1 MANKKRSRS
10 LLTIGVTIIIVGAVA
25 AAFWP
30 RPTKVD
36 MAQVTRD
43 TLTVTINEEGRT
55 RVHEPYI
62 VATPVAGRL
71 MRVELDPGDIVE
83 RGKTVVARMRPI
95 SPSALDVRTREQAR
109 ALVSAAEASLR
120 VAQANLNAV
129 LAEKS
134 IVDSDLNRAQKL
146 ATSGT
151 VSAAVLERAEGE
163 ARASEARMETARAA
177 ISMRE
182 AEVANARSQLIEF
195 DGPNLSQSVADTQA
209 TTIPLYAPIDGRIL
223 QVIQKSE
230 TTLPAG
236 TPILEIGDVQSD
248 LEVVVE
254 LISTE
259 AVRVTKGDRVIIED
273 WGFPEALVGS
283 IIRIE
288 PYGFTKFSALGV
300 EEQRVLVIIGFDEN
314 QNANGKLGHGYRVE
328 VRIIV
333 WEEEDVLTVPASA
346 LFRVQDKWATY
357 VVVDGVIETRI
368 LRIGQNNGLSAQVLD
383 GLAEGGTVVLY
394 PSTGLTDGTKVTQR
408 VVE

>member
-1 MANKKRSRS
+1 MAHKKRSRS
-10 LLTIGVTIIIVGAVA
+10 LLTIGVSIIVVGALVT
-25 AAFWP
+25 AFWP
-30 RPTKVD
+30 RPTNVD
-36 MAQVTRD
+36 MAQVTRE

-71 MRVELDPGDIVE
+71 MRVELHPGDFVE

-95 SPSALDVRTREQAR
+95 IPAALDIRTREQAR
-109 ALVSAAEASLR
+109 ALVSAAEAALR

-129 LAEKS
+129 LAEQS
-134 IVDSDLNRAQKL
+134 VIDSDLVRAQKL
-146 ATSGT
+146 AISGT
-151 VSAAVLERAEGE
+151 VSSAVLERALGE
-163 ARASEARMETARAA
+163 ARASEARVETAKAA

-195 DGPNLSQSVADTQA
+195 EGPGLSQAVSETLAKS
-209 TTIPLYAPIDGRIL
+209 IPLYAPIDGHVL

-236 TPILEIGDVQSD
+236 APVLEIGDVQSD

-273 WGFPEALVGS
+273 WGFPEPLIGS
-283 IIRIE
+283 VTRIE

-300 EEQRVLVIIGFDEN
+300 EEQRVLVIIGFDDD
-314 QNANGKLGHGYRVE
+314 QNAAGKLGHGYRVE

-333 WEEEDVLTVPASA
+333 WEEDDVLTIPASA

-357 VVVDGVIETRI
+357 VVVDGVVETRP
-368 LRIGQNNGLSAQVLD
+368 LRVGQNNGLSAQVLD
-383 GLAEGGTVVLY
+383 GVSEGETVVLY
-394 PSTGLTDGTKVTQR
+394 PSTGLSDGAKVAQR
-408 VVE
+408 IVE